1 MKKVSQKPWPLSLLS
16 IRACISSLSLY
27 RKSIISPQAI
37 LNFLTQTYK
46 VDPKIPIIQ
55 EEFSSDNDWS
65 SSVDEFNSKSCQHKK
80 IPSFCRR
87 HVKPKKQHEIFRIAK
102 VTDIMLSNFNLKN
115 IIDIG
120 SGLGHL
126 SRFLNLTYNFN
137 VTTVEANHHNV
148 SGAVALDKQA
158 FCSLKKLKKET
169 PDTLP
174 HHVKECMKFTSSDA
188 CLKKVISETC
198 FSSKSSSPEFALLG
212 LHTCGS
218 LAETVLKSF
227 VDFDESKILIL
238 VGCCYMKKEPG
249 SETENY
255 PLSSFVKSLPNH
267 ELSYE
272 AKELAC
278 HAIEMYIKRLQDNA
292 SSLKIHCYRAALEK
306 CIVSHYPSLKHLGLR
321 GVKHAECLA
330 FHEYAEQALCK
341 VDVKIPK
348 ETLLSQETVS
358 LLSRWKE
365 VLTFYSLRLII
376 APVIETL
383 ILMDR
388 LLYLYEKGCPCC
400 VAPVFDPTLSP
411 RNFVLLSV
419 KVNKDGSN

>member
-1 MKKVSQKPWPLSLLS
+1 MCHTCS
-16 IRACISSLSLY
+16 IGERSGD
-27 RKSIISPQAI
+27 
-37 LNFLTQTYK
+37 LTGQYNMSTFCTS
-46 VDPKIPIIQ
+46 VGFQ
-55 EEFSSDNDWS
+55 QQCSDNDWS

-198 FSSKSSSPEFALLG
+198 FSSKSSSPG
-212 LHTCGS
+212 
-218 LAETVLKSF
+218 KS
-227 VDFDESKILIL
+227 
-238 VGCCYMKKEPG
+238 MM
-249 SETENY
+249 
-255 PLSSFVKSLPNH
+255 H
-267 ELSYE
+267 
-272 AKELAC
+272 
-278 HAIEMYIKRLQDNA
+278 
-292 SSLKIHCYRAALEK
+292 
-306 CIVSHYPSLKHLGLR
+306 
-321 GVKHAECLA
+321 
-330 FHEYAEQALCK
+330 
-341 VDVKIPK
+341 
-348 ETLLSQETVS
+348 
-358 LLSRWKE
+358 
-365 VLTFYSLRLII
+365 
-376 APVIETL
+376 
-383 ILMDR
+383 
-388 LLYLYEKGCPCC
+388 
-400 VAPVFDPTLSP
+400 
-411 RNFVLLSV
+411 
-419 KVNKDGSN
+419 

>member
-1 MKKVSQKPWPLSLLS
+1 MSCTFNQRDILICNENSVKGIHQQTKLLISFLKEVSYLTEAYILDYFVESLWTKIPSSWHDVIQNSETSDLAMFLKYEESVKSQKPWPLSLLS

-188 CLKKVISETC
+188 CLKK
-198 FSSKSSSPEFALLG
+198 
-212 LHTCGS
+212 
-218 LAETVLKSF
+218 
-227 VDFDESKILIL
+227 
-238 VGCCYMKKEPG
+238 
-249 SETENY
+249 
-255 PLSSFVKSLPNH
+255 
-267 ELSYE
+267 
-272 AKELAC
+272 
-278 HAIEMYIKRLQDNA
+278 R
-292 SSLKIHCYRAALEK
+292 
-306 CIVSHYPSLKHLGLR
+306 CI
-321 GVKHAECLA
+321 
-330 FHEYAEQALCK
+330 
-341 VDVKIPK
+341 
-348 ETLLSQETVS
+348 
-358 LLSRWKE
+358 
-365 VLTFYSLRLII
+365 
-376 APVIETL
+376 
-383 ILMDR
+383 
-388 LLYLYEKGCPCC
+388 YEK
-400 VAPVFDPTLSP
+400 L
-411 RNFVLLSV
+411 
-419 KVNKDGSN
+419 